1 MRMIVKICSLVIL
14 LLSVGGYQI
23 QAQYLQYSLFQH
35 APYRI
40 NPALGA
46 FYRAPSAD
54 LIYRDQKTGGGFN
67 IRSSQFTYSQAL
79 GNGLRELP
87 SLGLSVLD
95 DRSGQLG
102 YFVNQ
107 SVGLSLSQRVRL
119 SRDQFLSV
127 GLSGTYS
134 TISLDAQSFTTGSQ
148 YIQYRGFSSSL
159 PSGESISQFRQN
171 DWGISLGAMWVH
183 QKPGALAQS
192 SMGLS
197 FFDIRPT
204 QASTENTGALSRRS
218 IVAQGALALPTS
230 AQWVVIPELIATYSA
245 HSLNLAIGPKVQFV
259 PDRNARN
266 SQYVAVF
273 SRYITTGEIATGA
286 SIRKDRWTISAAYEL
301 PVNRNNTAHMG
312 AFEVGLG
319 YALPTKLKPITDK
332 EKEKTST
339 KSKKKKKGK
348 NDDWKEEYARQLAEK
363 KAKQQAAKQK
373 ADSLAALNQVKKAE
387 VDSAKVEVRETVQ
400 TSAQTGAI
408 TQVVLLPDSVYH
420 LRFMT
425 DSHSIDE
432 YNIDM
437 LEGVLETLSAFPEY
451 HVELIGHTDNVGK
464 SHYNQRL
471 SEKRAET
478 LKKILVLTGLPEE
491 RIVVSGRGD
500 SQPLVPNDTEE
511 GRRIN
516 RRVDIIIKSDW

>member
-1 MRMIVKICSLVIL
+1 MRSVTKIWLLTFFIL
-14 LLSVGGYQI
+14 LGTCGQRGYG
-23 QAQYLQYSLFQH
+23 QYLQYSLFQH

-107 SVGLSLSQRVRL
+107 SVGLSLAQRVRL
-119 SRDQFLSV
+119 SHDQFLSV

-148 YIQYRGFSSSL
+148 YVQYRGFSSSL
-159 PSGESISQFRQN
+159 PSGEAISQFRQN

-183 QKPGALAQS
+183 QKPGGLAQS
-192 SMGLS
+192 SVGLS

-204 QASTENTGALSRRS
+204 QISAENTGALSRRS
-218 IVAQGALALPTS
+218 IVAQGALALPVS

-245 HSLNLAIGPKVQFV
+245 HSVQMALGPKVQFV

-266 SQYVAVF
+266 SQYVSVF

-286 SIRKDRWTISAAYEL
+286 SIKKDRWTISAAYEL
-301 PVNRNNTAHMG
+301 SVNKTNTAHMG

-319 YALPTKLKPITDK
+319 YALPAKLKSEAKK
-332 EKEKTST
+332 EKEKPSST
-339 KSKKKKKGK
+339 SKKKKNK

-363 KAKQQAAKQK
+363 KAKQQVAKQK
-373 ADSLAALNQVKKAE
+373 ADSLAALKQVELAKA
-387 VDSAKVEVRETVQ
+387 DSVNEEERETVQ
-400 TSAQTGAI
+400 ADARSGAI

-437 LEGVLETLSAFPEY
+437 LEGVLEMLSAFPEY

-464 SHYNQRL
+464 SQYNQRL

-491 RIVVSGRGD
+491 RIVVLGRGD
-500 SQPLVPNDTEE
+500 TQPLVPNDTEE